1 MLKKLSTLK
10 QPAFIL
16 SMIIGFALIG
26 GCATTSSNP
35 EDNDPFE
42 GYNRAMTNF
51 NLQLDE
57 YLVAPVARGY
67 KKVLPSPVRNGVD
80 TFFSN
85 LFEPLNVVYDLLQG
99 NFRMAGRSAGRFVIN
114 TTLGLAGLNDV
125 ASYMD
130 MPQRNEDFGQVLGAW
145 GVGPGPHLVLPF
157 FGPSNIRDGV
167 GLIPGFAYSTELFD
181 SEEWNY
187 AFVIRVVDIRSQLL
201 GTEEVLALQ
210 PDKYLFLRET
220 YRQRRE
226 AQINDR
232 SPSESEISDDELLD
246 ELLEED

>member
-1 MLKKLSTLK
+1 
-10 QPAFIL
+10 
-16 SMIIGFALIG
+16 MIIGFSLIG
-26 GCATTSSNP
+26 GCATATSNP

-51 NLQLDE
+51 NLKMDE
-57 YLVAPVARGY
+57 YVVAPVARGY

-80 TFFSN
+80 NFFSN
-85 LFEPLNVVYDLLQG
+85 LREPLNVIYDLLQG
-99 NFRMAGRSAGRFVIN
+99 NFRMAGRSTGRFVIN
-114 TTLGLAGLNDV
+114 TTLGFAGLNDV

-130 MPQRNEDFGQVLGAW
+130 LPQRNEDFGQVLGSW
-145 GVGPGPHLVLPF
+145 GVGSGPHLVLPL
-157 FGPSNIRDGV
+157 FGPSNIRDGI
-167 GLIPGFAYSTELFD
+167 GLIPGFVYSTEVAFD
-181 SEEWNY
+181 AEEWNY
-187 AFVIRVVDIRSQLL
+187 AFLLRIIDIRSQLL

-232 SPSESEISDDELLD
+232 SPSESDISDDELLD